1 MKVLIKDIEIK
12 KRVRKDLGDLHMLK
26 ESLNRYGLMNPITI
40 NSQYELVAGHRRLEA
55 AKSLGW
61 STIDAIMVETKDKLL
76 LLELELEENNQRK
89 PFTDDELYEGY
100 KALEKLRNPSFFAKL
115 LGKIKSLFEK
125 AFDKKEARKIEKV
138 KKNGLMSILLPVGL
152 LLIILGAILY
162 KKEFITAVLHTF
174 MDLTGFVAMV
184 VGLFYFIR
192 FYIGIKKN

>member
-1 MKVLIKDIEIK
+1 MQVLIKDIKIK
-12 KRVRKDLGDLHMLK
+12 KRVRKDLGDLEMLK
-26 ESLNRYGLMNPITI
+26 DSLKRFGLMNPITI
-40 NSQYELVAGHRRLEA
+40 NSQNELVAGHRRLEA
-55 AKSLGW
+55 AKALGW
-61 STIDAIMVETKDKLL
+61 TSIDAVQVDTKDKLL
-76 LLELELEENNQRK
+76 LLELELEENVQRK
-89 PFTDDELYEGY
+89 PFTDDELYDGY
-100 KALEKLRNPSFFAKL
+100 EALEKLRNPSFFTKL
-115 LGKIKSLFEK
+115 LMKLQSLFEK

-174 MDLTGFVAMV
+174 MDLTGFVAMI

>member
-1 MKVLIKDIEIK
+1 MKVLIKDIKIK
-12 KRVRKDLGDLHMLK
+12 KRVRKDLGDLHMLQERLK
-26 ESLNRYGLMNPITI
+26 RYGLMNPITI

-55 AKSLGW
+55 AKALGW
-61 STIDAIMVETKDKLL
+61 STIDAIMVDTKDKLL
-76 LLELELEENNQRK
+76 LLELELEENVQRK
-89 PFTDDELYEGY
+89 EFTDDELYDGY
-100 KALEKLRNPSFFAKL
+100 EALEKLRNPSFFTKL
-115 LGKIKSLFEK
+115 LMKLQSLFEK

>member
-1 MKVLIKDIEIK
+1 MKVLIKDIKIK
-12 KRVRKDLGDLHMLK
+12 KRVRKDLGDLEMLK
-26 ESLNRYGLMNPITI
+26 DSLKRFGLMNPITI
-40 NSQYELVAGHRRLEA
+40 NSQNELVAGHRRLEA

>member
-1 MKVLIKDIEIK
+1 MKVLIKDIKIK

-138 KKNGLMSILLPVGL
+138 KKNGLMSILLPVGF

-174 MDLTGFVAMV
+174 MDFTGFVAMV

>member
-1 MKVLIKDIEIK
+1 MQVLIKDIKIK
-12 KRVRKDLGDLHMLK
+12 KRVRKDLGDLEMLK
-26 ESLNRYGLMNPITI
+26 DSLKRFGLMNPITI
-40 NSQYELVAGHRRLEA
+40 NSQNELVAGHRRLEA
-55 AKSLGW
+55 AKALGW
-61 STIDAIMVETKDKLL
+61 TSIDAVQVDTKDKLL
-76 LLELELEENNQRK
+76 LLELELEENVQRK
-89 PFTDDELYEGY
+89 PFTDDELYDGY
-100 KALEKLRNPSFFAKL
+100 EALEKLRNPSFFTKL
-115 LGKIKSLFEK
+115 LMKLQSLFEK

>member
-1 MKVLIKDIEIK
+1 MKVLIKDIKIK

-125 AFDKKEARKIEKV
+125 AFDKKEARKIEKI

>member
-1 MKVLIKDIEIK
+1 MKVLIKDIKIK
-12 KRVRKDLGDLHMLK
+12 KRVRKDLGDLELLK
-26 ESLNRYGLMNPITI
+26 DSIKRYGLMNPITI

-55 AKSLGW
+55 MKALGED
-61 STIDAIMVETKDKLL
+61 SIDAIMVDTKNKLL
-76 LLELELEENNQRK
+76 QLELELEENVQRK
-89 PFTDDELYEGY
+89 PFTDDELLEGF

-115 LGKIKSLFEK
+115 FDKIKSLFEK

-174 MDLTGFVAMV
+174 MDLTGFVAIV

>member
-1 MKVLIKDIEIK
+1 
-12 KRVRKDLGDLHMLK
+12 
-26 ESLNRYGLMNPITI
+26 
-40 NSQYELVAGHRRLEA
+40 
-55 AKSLGW
+55 
-61 STIDAIMVETKDKLL
+61 
-76 LLELELEENNQRK
+76 
-89 PFTDDELYEGY
+89 
-100 KALEKLRNPSFFAKL
+100 
-115 LGKIKSLFEK
+115 LFEK

-162 KKEFITAVLHTF
+162 KKEFITAVLNTF